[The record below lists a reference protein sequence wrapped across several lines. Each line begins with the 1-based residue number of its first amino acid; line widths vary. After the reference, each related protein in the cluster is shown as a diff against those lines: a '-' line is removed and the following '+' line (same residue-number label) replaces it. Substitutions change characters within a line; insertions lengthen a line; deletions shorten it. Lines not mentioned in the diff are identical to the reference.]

1 MRPGNE
7 IHNRSGVE
15 LDMAHVGEI
24 IEREDEFLSGER
36 GGKAWSHSLNRE
48 VDVVVSVKKR
58 YVYEVRMRKG
68 GAK

>member
-1 MRPGNE
+1 
-7 IHNRSGVE
+7 
-15 LDMAHVGEI
+15 MAHVGEI